1 MDDHILLVEDEAEI
15 ASFIQRGLT
24 EEDYV
29 VTWATTGEQ
38 ALTQL
43 NAAAIDAVLL
53 DIRLPG
59 MSGLDML
66 EQVRAHD
73 KRLPVMM
80 LTALDAVED
89 RVRGLRSGADDY
101 LPKPFDF
108 EELLARIEALLRRA
122 EQGRLLPPILMRSCR
137 SEPSRWIGLPI
148 PAPVTAR
155 RST

>member
-59 MSGLDML
+59 M
-66 EQVRAHD
+66 
-73 KRLPVMM
+73 
-80 LTALDAVED
+80 
-89 RVRGLRSGADDY
+89 
-101 LPKPFDF
+101 
-108 EELLARIEALLRRA
+108 
-122 EQGRLLPPILMRSCR
+122 
-137 SEPSRWIGLPI
+137 
-148 PAPVTAR
+148 
-155 RST
+155 